1 MATPYTL
8 NQYPWWKYLL
18 IGLVILWGLIF
29 ALPNLFGEDP
39 AVQISGAR
47 ANIAIDPAFQ
57 DRVAALL
64 DAEKLPHKRL
74 ELEADRLLVRFTDP
88 EEQLKAADI
97 LKDRLGRDYIVA
109 LNLASSEPGFLRALG
124 LNPMYLGLDLR
135 GGVHFLMQVDMD
147 ATVKQVEDSYVE
159 DIRAHLRAEKVLY
172 ASVGRATNGGGIR
185 VEFKDGAERDKA
197 AQVLHKQLP
206 NLQQSEPDP
215 LSLKLTLGEPEIREK
230 RAFALQQ
237 NITTLRNRVNE
248 LGVAEP
254 IIQQQGNDRI
264 VVQLPGVQDTARAK
278 EILGATA
285 TLEFR
290 LADEENDWTQAA
302 ATGRIPL
309 NSRLYK
315 DREGRPVLLQKRVML
330 TGDSI
335 VDAAS
340 GLDQQSGGPAVFVT
354 LDGKGAKRF
363 EDATKDNIGK
373 RMGVVF
379 IENKTE
385 TKRVDGELKKTA
397 YTVEEV
403 INLATIRDRL
413 GRRFQITGLDST
425 REARDLALLLRAGA
439 LVILNDLDETLAR
452 FHAARLLDDGYADA
466 MSGEPALTAAR
477 VLASQDQAVALYAY
491 AMRHGGTL
499 ADVVSECLRSLTDM
513 PTALVPSLLTRHAD
527 STESIVLVGLFDL
540 LLNHREGP
548 LGRAFLDDYLREGAD
563 PDAYRY
569 LAMTVIA
576 RGDELLVDT
585 LLTAARL
592 EQDPDKVAIMA
603 EALAL
608 LSTPEAD
615 EIRAQLN
622 SRLQPRTRRRR

>member
-57 DRVAALL
+57 NRVAALL
-64 DAEKLPHKRL
+64 DTEKLPHKRL

-147 ATVKQVEDSYVE
+147 ATIKQVEDSYVE
-159 DIRAHLRAEKVLY
+159 DVRAQLRAAKVLY
-172 ASVGRATNGGGIR
+172 TSVGRAANGGIR
-185 VEFKDGAERDKA
+185 IEFKDGAGRDKA
-197 AQVLHKQLP
+197 TQVLHQQLP
-206 NLQQSEPDP
+206 SLQQTEPDP

-230 RAFALQQ
+230 RDFALQQ

-439 LVILNDLDETLAR
+439 LASPIEIIEERTVGPSAGKENIAQGFRAAMVSLLVI
-452 FHAARLLDDGYADA
+452 AAFMIGRYRWFGAIA
-466 MSGEPALTAAR
+466 TAALAANV
-477 VLASQDQAVALYAY
+477 VLIVAALSMLQATLTLPGIAGIVLTMGMAVDANVLIYERIREELRNGNSPQA
-491 AMRHGGTL
+491 AIHAGFDRAFDTIIDSNLTTLIAAIMLFGFGTGPIKGFAVTL
-499 ADVVSECLRSLTDM
+499 SIGILTSM
-513 PTALVPSLLTRHAD
+513 FTAVTGSRALVNF
-527 STESIVLVGLFDL
+527 IYG
-540 LLNHREGP
+540 
-548 LGRAFLDDYLREGAD
+548 GRKLQK
-563 PDAYRY
+563 
-569 LAMTVIA
+569 LAV
-576 RGDELLVDT
+576 
-585 LLTAARL
+585 
-592 EQDPDKVAIMA
+592 
-603 EALAL
+603 
-608 LSTPEAD
+608 
-615 EIRAQLN
+615 
-622 SRLQPRTRRRR
+622 